1 MEKIIGTYG
10 FTNDSGIAVVGVE
23 HGVDDVVLYRYVN
36 GEQRSRLCRSRVRN
50 SASGRAYFQTRSGRI
65 HLDEVIRTDI

>member
-50 SASGRAYFQTRSGRI
+50 IFRRVPVESISMR
-65 HLDEVIRTDI
+65 L